1 MFLSALNK
9 EMEMLKL
16 NHSNINSRFEIVSSQ
31 LKNTQE
37 AFDLAKERVTML
49 ENVLLGE
56 IKVFIVKM

>member
-37 AFDLAKERVTML
+37 AFDLVKERVTML

-56 IKVFIVKM
+56 VKVFIVKM

>member
-9 EMEMLKL
+9 EIEMLKL
-16 NHSNINSRFEIVSSQ
+16 NHSNMNSRFEIVSSQ

-37 AFDLAKERVTML
+37 AFDLATERVTML

>member
-37 AFDLAKERVTML
+37 AFDLVKERVTML

>member
-9 EMEMLKL
+9 EMDMLKL

-56 IKVFIVKM
+56 IRVLIIKM

>member
-1 MFLSALNK
+1 MFLSALNE

-16 NHSNINSRFEIVSSQ
+16 NHSNMNSRFEIISSQ

-37 AFDLAKERVTML
+37 AFDLAKERVIML

-56 IKVFIVKM
+56 IKCL